1 MATSH
6 GYIDSCLLAT
16 GGLFSCLCSHMGKGA
31 LPRLLV
37 QRMDR
42 DSLPRM
48 RRNTRCVLLIGGGCG
63 GRLQVPTIAAGSG
76 SCFTCRVPAVGV
88 SGLLRGPGLAGL
100 QMAPSAALR
109 LCRGNLAVVCVEK
122 YMGYLIIID
131 KTAFRVYKEAAH
143 DDTTTTFRTII
154 ERVEKRAG

>member
-1 MATSH
+1 
-6 GYIDSCLLAT
+6 
-16 GGLFSCLCSHMGKGA
+16 
-31 LPRLLV
+31 
-37 QRMDR
+37 
-42 DSLPRM
+42 
-48 RRNTRCVLLIGGGCG
+48 
-63 GRLQVPTIAAGSG
+63 
-76 SCFTCRVPAVGV
+76 
-88 SGLLRGPGLAGL
+88 
-100 QMAPSAALR
+100 MAPPVALR